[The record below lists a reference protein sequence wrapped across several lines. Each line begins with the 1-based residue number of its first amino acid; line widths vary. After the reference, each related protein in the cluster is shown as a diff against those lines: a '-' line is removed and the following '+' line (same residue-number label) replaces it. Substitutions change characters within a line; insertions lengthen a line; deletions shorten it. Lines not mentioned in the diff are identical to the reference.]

1 MNDDTE
7 LRLQISEERR
17 EAVEADAKR
26 DERMSVLESKFD
38 SLRSSQRLMV
48 TSFVMLC
55 IGVVGSAAAII
66 LSSGGSP

>member
-1 MNDDTE
+1 MTDDID

-38 SLRSSQRLMV
+38 SLRSSHRLMV

-66 LSSGGSP
+66 LTSGGPA